1 MRKKKP
7 QEHVNTE
14 RYMLTYSDMITLLMM
29 FFIIMYASSNMDAV
43 KYKEISDSFK
53 IAFSGGQTI
62 VGSGNSMDIKNKPNR
77 SSTESNG
84 QVQNDKTNEAN
95 QAEENRLKQVKQII
109 DNYIQQNNMN
119 TSASTQIEERGL
131 VISIQDTL
139 FFDSGKADVKPE
151 FQKRIVEIGKI
162 LNTIDNYIRIEGHTD
177 NVPISNYKYMDNL
190 DLSTA
195 RANAVLRVLQNQSN
209 INPKRLASMG
219 YGDQR
224 PVADNNTDAGRARNR
239 RVDIVVI
246 DSKYNAT
253 EDNSKK

>member
-29 FFIIMYASSNMDAV
+29 FFIIMYASSNVDAT

-84 QVQNDKTNEAN
+84 QVQNDKANEAN

-119 TSASTQIEERGL
+119 ASASTQIEERGL

>member
-29 FFIIMYASSNMDAV
+29 FFIIMYASSNVDAV

-62 VGSGNSMDIKNKPNR
+62 VGAGDSMDAKKSNHTTKQENVNNKVDE
-77 SSTESNG
+77 TQE
-84 QVQNDKTNEAN
+84 QEN
-95 QAEENRLKQVKQII
+95 QLQQVKKTI
-109 DNYIQQNNMN
+109 DKYIQQNNMTGN
-119 TSASTQIEERGL
+119 VSTEIEERGL
-131 VISIQDTL
+131 VVSVRDTL
-139 FFDSGKADVKPE
+139 FFDSGKADLKPD
-151 FQKRIVEIGKI
+151 FQKKIVEIGSI
-162 LNTIDNYIRIEGHTD
+162 LNSVDNYIRIEGHTD
-177 NVPISNYKYMDNL
+177 NVPISNYKYIDNL

-195 RANAVLRVLQNQSN
+195 RANSVLRVLQNQAH
-209 INPKRLASMG
+209 INPKRLTSMG
-219 YGDQR
+219 YGEQR
-224 PVADNNTDAGRARNR
+224 PVAGNNTEDGRAKNR

-253 EDNSKK
+253 EDNTKK

>member
-29 FFIIMYASSNMDAV
+29 FFIIMYASSNVDAT
-43 KYKEISDSFK
+43 KYRQISDSFK

-62 VGSGNSMDIKNKPNR
+62 VGSGDSMDAKNSSAR
-77 SSTESNG
+77 SNKESNV
-84 QVQNDKTNEAN
+84 QVKNDKVN
-95 QAEENRLKQVKQII
+95 QQEENRLNQVKQTI
-109 DNYIQQNNMN
+109 DNYIQQNNM
-119 TSASTQIEERGL
+119 TGSVSTEIEERGL
-131 VISIQDTL
+131 VVSIRDTL

-151 FQKRIVEIGKI
+151 FQKKIVEIGKI

-190 DLSTA
+190 DLSTS
-195 RANAVLRVLQNQSN
+195 RSNAVLRVLANQSN
-209 INPKRLASMG
+209 INPKRLTSMG
-219 YGDQR
+219 YGEQR
-224 PVADNNTDAGRARNR
+224 PIADNNTEAGREKNR

-246 DSKYNAT
+246 DSKFNAT

>member
-29 FFIIMYASSNMDAV
+29 FFIIMYASSNVDAT

-53 IAFSGGQTI
+53 IAFSGRQTI

-77 SSTESNG
+77 SSTEYNG
-84 QVQNDKTNEAN
+84 QVQNDKTN
-95 QAEENRLKQVKQII
+95 QAEEDRLKQVKQII
-109 DNYIQQNNMN
+109 DDYIKQNNMS

-177 NVPISNYKYMDNL
+177 NVPISNYKYVDNL

-195 RANAVLRVLQNQSN
+195 RANAVLRVLENQSN

>member
-29 FFIIMYASSNMDAV
+29 FFIVMYASSNVDAV
-43 KYKEISDSFK
+43 KYQEISDSFK

-62 VGSGNSMDIKNKPNR
+62 VGSGDSMDA
-77 SSTESNG
+77 
-84 QVQNDKTNEAN
+84 QKTNRTTKQDNVNEKVDEVQDEASEL
-95 QAEENRLKQVKQII
+95 QQVKQTI
-109 DNYIQQNNMN
+109 DKYITQNNMGG
-119 TSASTQIEERGL
+119 SVSTEIEERGL
-131 VISIQDTL
+131 VVSIRDTL
-139 FFDSGKADVKPE
+139 FFDSGKTDVKPE
-151 FQKRIVEIGKI
+151 LQKKIVEIGNI
-162 LNTIDNYIRIEGHTD
+162 LNSIDNYIRIEGHTD
-177 NVPISNYKYMDNL
+177 NIPISNYKYMDNL

-195 RANAVLRVLQNQSN
+195 RANAVLRVLQNQAHVN
-209 INPKRLASMG
+209 AKRLTSMG
-219 YGDQR
+219 YGEQR
-224 PVADNNTDAGRARNR
+224 PVSDNNTEAGRAKNR

>member
-1 MRKKKP
+1 
-7 QEHVNTE
+7 
-14 RYMLTYSDMITLLMM
+14 MLTYSDMITLLMM
-29 FFIIMYASSNMDAV
+29 FFIIMYASSNVDAT

-84 QVQNDKTNEAN
+84 QVQNDKANEAN

-119 TSASTQIEERGL
+119 ASASTQIEERGL

-224 PVADNNTDAGRARNR
+224 PVADNNTDDGRARNR

>member
-1 MRKKKP
+1 
-7 QEHVNTE
+7 
-14 RYMLTYSDMITLLMM
+14 
-29 FFIIMYASSNMDAV
+29 
-43 KYKEISDSFK
+43 
-53 IAFSGGQTI
+53 
-62 VGSGNSMDIKNKPNR
+62 
-77 SSTESNG
+77 
-84 QVQNDKTNEAN
+84 
-95 QAEENRLKQVKQII
+95 
-109 DNYIQQNNMN
+109 MN
-119 TSASTQIEERGL
+119 ASASTQIEERGL

-224 PVADNNTDAGRARNR
+224 PVADNNTDDGRARNR

>member
-29 FFIIMYASSNMDAV
+29 FFIIMYASSNVDAT

-62 VGSGNSMDIKNKPNR
+62 VGSGNSMNIKNNKNI

-119 TSASTQIEERGL
+119 TSVSTQIEERGL

>member
-7 QEHVNTE
+7 QGHGNAE
-14 RYMLTYSDMITLLMM
+14 RYLLTYSDMITLLMM
-29 FFIIMYASSNMDAV
+29 FFIIMYASSNVDAV
-43 KYKEISDSFK
+43 KYKQISDSFK

-62 VGSGNSMDIKNKPNR
+62 VGSGDSMDVKK
-77 SSTESNG
+77 SSARTTKEDI
-84 QVQNDKTNEAN
+84 QNDKVNEIE
-95 QAEENRLKQVKQII
+95 QNRLKDIKQTI

-119 TSASTQIEERGL
+119 ASVNTEIEERGL
-131 VISIQDTL
+131 VVSIRDTL
-139 FFDSGKADVKPE
+139 FFDSGKADVNPE
-151 FQKRIVEIGKI
+151 FQKKIIEIGRI

-177 NVPISNYKYMDNL
+177 NLPISNYKYIDNL

-195 RANAVLRVLQNQSN
+195 RANAVLRILQNQSN
-209 INPKRLASMG
+209 INPKRLTSMG

-224 PVADNNTDAGRARNR
+224 PVADNNTEVGREKNR

-246 DSKYNAT
+246 DSKFNAT

>member
-1 MRKKKP
+1 MKKKKP
-7 QEHVNTE
+7 QGHSNAE
-14 RYMLTYSDMITLLMM
+14 RYLLTYSDMITLLMM
-29 FFIIMYASSNMDAV
+29 FFIIMYAASNVDAV
-43 KYKEISDSFK
+43 KYKEITDSFK

>member
-29 FFIIMYASSNMDAV
+29 FFIIMYASSNVDAT
-43 KYKEISDSFK
+43 KYRQISDSFK

-62 VGSGNSMDIKNKPNR
+62 VGSGDSMDAKNSSAR
-77 SSTESNG
+77 SNKESNG
-84 QVQNDKTNEAN
+84 QVKNDKVN
-95 QAEENRLKQVKQII
+95 QQEENRLNQVKQTI
-109 DNYIQQNNMN
+109 DNYIQQNNM
-119 TSASTQIEERGL
+119 TGSVSTEIEERGL
-131 VISIQDTL
+131 VVSIRDTL

-151 FQKRIVEIGKI
+151 FQKKIVEIGKI

-190 DLSTA
+190 DLSTS
-195 RANAVLRVLQNQSN
+195 RANVVLRVLQNQSN
-209 INPKRLASMG
+209 INPKRLTSMG
-219 YGDQR
+219 YGEQR
-224 PVADNNTDAGRARNR
+224 PVADNNTEAGREKNR

-246 DSKYNAT
+246 DSKFNAT

>member
-29 FFIIMYASSNMDAV
+29 FFIVMYASSNVDAV
-43 KYKEISDSFK
+43 KYKQISDSFK
-53 IAFSGGQTI
+53 IAFSGGHTI
-62 VGSGNSMDIKNKPNR
+62 VGSGDSMDARKNKQTTKQDNVN
-77 SSTESNG
+77 EKVNE
-84 QVQNDKTNEAN
+84 VQDEAN
-95 QAEENRLKQVKQII
+95 ELQKVKQTI
-109 DNYIQQNNMN
+109 DNYIKQNNMTGN
-119 TSASTQIEERGL
+119 VSTEIEERGL
-131 VISIQDTL
+131 IVSVKDTL

-151 FQKRIVEIGKI
+151 FQKKIIEIGNI
-162 LNTIDNYIRIEGHTD
+162 LNSIDNYIRIEGHTD
-177 NVPISNYKYMDNL
+177 NVPISNYRYMDNL

-195 RANAVLRVLQNQSN
+195 RANAVLRILQNQAHVN
-209 INPKRLASMG
+209 AKRLTSMG
-219 YGDQR
+219 YGEQR
-224 PVADNNTDAGRARNR
+224 PVSDNNTEAGRAKNR

>member
-7 QEHVNTE
+7 QGHGNAE
-14 RYMLTYSDMITLLMM
+14 RYLLTYSDMITLLMM
-29 FFIIMYASSNMDAV
+29 FFIIMYAASNVDAV
-43 KYKEISDSFK
+43 KYKEISDSLK

-62 VGSGNSMDIKNKPNR
+62 IGSGDSMDIKKISAR
-77 SSTESNG
+77 TT
-84 QVQNDKTNEAN
+84 QDIQNDKVNEIE
-95 QAEENRLKQVKQII
+95 QNRLKEIKQTI
-109 DNYIQQNNMN
+109 DNYIEQNNM
-119 TSASTQIEERGL
+119 SASVNTEIEERGL
-131 VISIQDTL
+131 VVSIRDTL
-139 FFDSGKADVKPE
+139 FFDSGKADVNPE
-151 FQKRIVEIGKI
+151 FQKKIIEIGRI

-177 NVPISNYKYMDNL
+177 NIPISNYKYIDNL

-209 INPKRLASMG
+209 INPKRLTSMG

-224 PVADNNTDAGRARNR
+224 PVADNNTEAGREKNR

-246 DSKYNAT
+246 DSKFNAT